1 MNLKQTI
8 GENLGYTEKAG
19 CCDKCGYAF
28 DFPFEWCV
36 CGLCDGQRVQLEQA
50 SAEMIAATIRPS
62 AR

>member
-1 MNLKQTI
+1 MNEL
-8 GENLGYTEKAG
+8 TEKAD
-19 CCDKCGYAF
+19 CCDKCGHAF

-50 SAEMIAATIRPS
+50 SSEMIAAIRPS